1 MKLPGLAGNVER
13 RLLVNYR
20 LDPDVLAPLL
30 PAPFRPQLVNGYAVA
45 GICLIRLG
53 AMRPAK
59 LPARLGLTSESA
71 AHRMAVEW
79 DTPDG
84 PRQGVYIP
92 RRDTDSL
99 VSVAV
104 GGRLY
109 PGVHHRARFEISES
123 ADRLRVAFAA
133 RDRSASVR
141 VDVRIAD
148 ELTGSR
154 LFADAAAASAFFE
167 AGSIGYSDTRDP
179 ARFDGLALHTTA
191 WQVEPGSVVT
201 AESSFFADRTRFP
214 EGSAELD
221 CALVMRQVPVFW
233 RPLTSLRTTVP
244 DAGAAVVNPR

>member
-1 MKLPGLAGNVER
+1 MKLPNLAGNVER

-20 LDPDVLAPLL
+20 VDPDVLASLL
-30 PAPFRPQLVNGYAVA
+30 PTPFRPQLVNGYAVA

-53 AMRPAK
+53 AMRPAR

-84 PRQGVYIP
+84 PRRGVYIP

-109 PGVHHRARFEISES
+109 PGVHHRARFEVSES
-123 ADRLRVAFAA
+123 DDRLQVAFAA
-133 RDRSASVR
+133 RDRSTSVR

-148 ELTGSR
+148 ELAGSR
-154 LFADAAAASAFFE
+154 LFDDTAAASTFFE
-167 AGSIGYSDTRDP
+167 SGSNGYSATRDP

-191 WQVEPGSVVT
+191 WKVEPGLAAT
-201 AESSFFADRTRFP
+201 AESSFFSDPARFP
-214 EGSAELD
+214 AGSVELD
-221 CALVMRQVPVFW
+221 CALVMRQVPVHW
-233 RPLTSLRTTVP
+233 RPLASLVS
-244 DAGAAVVNPR
+244 AAAPASR